1 MIPEFQCTTVATV
14 KRVRSHVVIANRLE
28 NVAGRPLVDVKVS
41 NLSLAHLIYA
51 AAVCSSAERCFS

>member
-1 MIPEFQCTTVATV
+1 MIPEFQCKTVATV

-41 NLSLAHLIYA
+41 NLSLGSLDLC
-51 AAVCSSAERCFS
+51 CSSM